1 MPTTNPLANLFG
13 RNPFRSLQE
22 HMASVLE
29 CVELVP
35 SLFQS
40 ILAEDASVTEQIK
53 DSIFEKEAQADR
65 VKNELRQHLPRSM
78 FLPVDRRDL
87 LDVLDM
93 QDSIADVAQD
103 IAGLLYE
110 RQMSVPEA
118 LRSDLPAFVDE
129 CVGVC
134 RAVSS
139 IIDHLDEMLEL
150 GFRGKKTGEIDQMIS
165 QVNALEDTT
174 DKLEMALARTLF
186 QHEASLPPV
195 SVIFWH
201 QLLEWIGDIAD
212 YAEKVANRLRLMI
225 AT

>member
-1 MPTTNPLANLFG
+1 MPTTNPLASLFG

-22 HMASVLE
+22 HMAAVVE

-35 SLFQS
+35 SLFES
-40 ILAEDASVTEQIK
+40 ILSNDESATEQIK
-53 DSIFEKEAQADR
+53 DDIFEKEANADR
-65 VKNELRQHLPRSM
+65 VKNELRLHLPRSM

-110 RQMSVPEA
+110 RRMAVPDP
-118 LRSDLPAFVDE
+118 LRADLPAFVDQ
-129 CVGVC
+129 CVAVC
-134 RAVSS
+134 RSVSE

-150 GFRGKKTGEIDQMIS
+150 GFRSRKSGDIDEMIS
-165 QVNALEDTT
+165 HVNALEDTT
-174 DKLEMALARTLF
+174 DRLEMKLARTLF
-186 QHEASLPPV
+186 RHEESLPPV